1 MADQDH
7 SITSDTA
14 AVTGPGLNA
23 EPLSG
28 HGEPADIGAGH
39 GAAGPRLA
47 WLPAVTPMRP
57 QRADDNGPIIDEWPA
72 PDRALP
78 PRTVARAGWMGRLT
92 GRAAAIVAAAA
103 IGGLIGAV
111 AATGMGHVLAAR
123 DDGPGVGEAVETL
136 RGSIGQ
142 LAGEIKAL
150 KDGVGEGSRA
160 AAGGLASLEDRLAG
174 AEAAQAD
181 LTAQIAGLSREL
193 SREEPPAA
201 APVSREITGSI
212 TRGNLPVATDW
223 VLWRVRN
230 GRALVQGNGGYFEV
244 VPGSQLPGLGLVQ
257 RIVKQDGRWMVLTR
271 NAVIVSRG

>member
-7 SITSDTA
+7 SITSDIVSDTDAGPA
-14 AVTGPGLNA
+14 AEALSGPGN
-23 EPLSG
+23 
-28 HGEPADIGAGH
+28 PADIGAEA
-39 GAAGPRLA
+39 GAAWPKSA
-47 WLPAVTPMRP
+47 WLPAVAPMRA
-57 QRADDNGPIIDEWPA
+57 QMADDNGPIIDEWPA
-72 PDRALP
+72 PGRALP
-78 PRTVARAGWMGRLT
+78 PRTVARAGWMDRLT

-103 IGGLIGAV
+103 IGGLVGAV
-111 AATGMGHVLAAR
+111 AATGMGQMLAAS
-123 DDGPGVGEAVETL
+123 DDRPGLGEAVETL
-136 RGSIGQ
+136 RASIGQ

-181 LTAQIAGLSREL
+181 LKAQIASLSKGL
-193 SREEPPAA
+193 SREEPAA
-201 APVSREITGSI
+201 TAPVSREITGSI
-212 TRGNLPVATDW
+212 NRGNLPVATDW

-271 NAVIVSRG
+271 NAAIVARG